1 MHFSP
6 PVLKWVIVLLPLAYL
21 WFRLM
26 DNLWPEWT
34 TNPQYG
40 YGLLVPFLCL
50 GLLVRRWQAVRTT
63 GLLTTGLQDNE
74 TTGPQD
80 RRAEVRVKPQSSNAA
95 SSGPQSDTQHPT
107 SKLSTLNPQLS
118 TLKGPWSVVRSP
130 WSVVRSPWSVVIFF
144 SLLAFL
150 YLPTRLIEAGTPEW
164 RPIQWS
170 LGIEAVGLTLCAIY
184 LGKGRG
190 WLGQLAFPICFFF
203 VAIPWPSLVEQPIIQ
218 NLTRASAAIV
228 IELLGWVGVPAM
240 AHGNVIEVSTGMV
253 GIDEACSG
261 IRSFQSSLMISLF
274 FGEFYRLSHW
284 RRWLLVPMGFVFSMA
299 FNVCRMSL
307 LTLVAA
313 KKGVAAISEYHD
325 EAGITIAILCM
336 LALWGIAVLL
346 KQQKTADHK
355 TTDNETTGQPT
366 KGLQDYETTGPNDKG
381 LVVGGPV
388 VRGPSSVVSGQW
400 SVVRSLAL
408 SLLIWLVL
416 VEAGV
421 QIWYRSREAHL
432 IPGPAWTL
440 TFPQDNSTL
449 KDLPMDAKTRNLLRF
464 DEAKQAAWTESDGTQ
479 WEAFYFSWLPGRV
492 AGYLAKRHTPEICLA
507 ATGIQLLSGPKL
519 TMMNINGVEL
529 PIRSYVFQT
538 EEGIIQVFHC
548 RWEAGVGSEA
558 YVEHESARYNL
569 IRAIWAGRGNQ
580 GQKVLEFIISGMDD
594 PEQAKQALARQ
605 LEKLIKVEGSATNQ
619 TAESSL

>member
-1 MHFSP
+1 
-6 PVLKWVIVLLPLAYL
+6 
-21 WFRLM
+21 
-26 DNLWPEWT
+26 
-34 TNPQYG
+34 
-40 YGLLVPFLCL
+40 
-50 GLLVRRWQAVRTT
+50 
-63 GLLTTGLQDNE
+63 
-74 TTGPQD
+74 
-80 RRAEVRVKPQSSNAA
+80 
-95 SSGPQSDTQHPT
+95 
-107 SKLSTLNPQLS
+107 
-118 TLKGPWSVVRSP
+118 
-130 WSVVRSPWSVVIFF
+130 
-144 SLLAFL
+144 LLAFL

-203 VAIPWPSLVEQPIIQ
+203 VAIPWPSPIEQPIIQ

-228 IELLGWVGVPAM
+228 VELLGWVGVPAM

-284 RRWLLVPMGFVFSMA
+284 RRWLLIPMGFVFSMA

-325 EAGITIAILCM
+325 PAGITIAILCT
-336 LALWGIAVLL
+336 LALWGLALLLL
-346 KQQKTADHK
+346 KRQRTEDKRKKA
-355 TTDNETTGQPT
+355 ESGGQ
-366 KGLQDYETTGPNDKG
+366 E
-381 LVVGGPV
+381 
-388 VRGPSSVVSGQW
+388 SE
-400 SVVRSLAL
+400 VRSQKLEVGDQWTAVSRLAFA
-408 SLLIWLVL
+408 LLAWLCI

-421 QIWYRSREAHL
+421 QIWYRTREAHL

-440 TFPQDNSTL
+440 TFPRDNPTL
-449 KDLPMDAKTRNLLRF
+449 KDIPMDATTRNLLRF
-464 DEAKQAAWTESDGTQ
+464 DEAKQAAWSEPDGTQ

-507 ATGIQLLSGPKL
+507 ATGLKLVSGPKL
-519 TMMNINGVEL
+519 TMMNVHGVML

-538 EEGIIQVFHC
+538 EEGVVQVFHC
-548 RWEAGVGSEA
+548 RWEAGAGSDA
-558 YVEHESARYNL
+558 YVQHESARYNL
-569 IRAIWAGRGNQ
+569 IRAIWAGRGNK
-580 GQKVLEFIISGMDD
+580 GQKVLEVIISGMDD
-594 PEQAKQALARQ
+594 PEQAKAALARQ
-605 LEKLIKVEGSATNQ
+605 LEKLIKVEADKT
-619 TAESSL
+619 LKR

>member
-1 MHFSP
+1 MGTKSTDIEQSDSAAP
-6 PVLKWVIVLLPLAYL
+6 LSQGKWATQGGSNSTLRTPHSAFKWALLLLPLACL

-26 DNLWPEWT
+26 NNLWPEWT

-50 GLLVRRWQAVRTT
+50 GLLVRRWHAVRTT
-63 GLLTTGLQDNE
+63 GLLTTGLQDYE
-74 TTGPQD
+74 TTRPQD
-80 RRAEVRVKPQSSNAA
+80 RESVVCGPWFVVRGQ
-95 SSGPQSDTQHPT
+95 
-107 SKLSTLNPQLS
+107 
-118 TLKGPWSVVRSP
+118 WSVV
-130 WSVVRSPWSVVIFF
+130 
-144 SLLAFL
+144 LLLACLAFL

-164 RPIQWS
+164 RPIQWL
-170 LGIEAVGLTLCAIY
+170 LGIEAVGFTLCAIY
-184 LGKGRG
+184 LGQGRG
-190 WLGQLAFPICFFF
+190 WLRQLAFPICFFF
-203 VAIPWPSLVEQPIIQ
+203 VAIPWPSPIEQPIIQ
-218 NLTRASAAIV
+218 NLTRASATIV
-228 IELLGWVGVPAM
+228 VELLGWVGVPAM

-274 FGEFYRLSHW
+274 FGEFYRLSPW

-325 EAGITIAILCM
+325 EAGITIAILCT
-336 LALWGIAVLL
+336 LALWGLAILL
-346 KQQKTADHK
+346 RSPKSKVQSPKSEEGESRA
-355 TTDNETTGQPT
+355 TDS
-366 KGLQDYETTGPNDKG
+366 GLGTEDSDLGSLTSELSTPTGP
-381 LVVGGPV
+381 
-388 VRGPSSVVSGQW
+388 W
-400 SVVRSLAL
+400 SVVRSFAI

-432 IPGPAWTL
+432 MPGPAWTL
-440 TFPQDNSTL
+440 TFPRDNPTL

-464 DEAKQAAWTESDGTQ
+464 DEAKQAAWSESDGTQ
-479 WEAFYFSWLPGRV
+479 WQAFYFGWLPGRV
-492 AGYLAKRHTPEICLA
+492 AGYLAKRHTPEICFA
-507 ATGIQLLSGPKL
+507 ATGRKLLSGPKL
-519 TMMNINGVEL
+519 TMMNVHGVDL
-529 PIRSYVFQT
+529 PIRCYVFET
-538 EEGIIQVFHC
+538 EAGIVQVFQC

-569 IRAIWAGRGNQ
+569 IRAIWAGRGNK
-580 GQKVLEFIISGMDD
+580 GQKVLEFIISGVDD

-605 LEKLIKVEGSATNQ
+605 LEKLIMVEKPEVAPH
-619 TAESSL
+619 